1 MVLMRKILLSI
12 FILMLVFIIACQQAV
27 KKETGATTTSTP
39 QVQPSGDA
47 AVDSVGNDLNNV
59 DSVEK
64 DLNADDLSNLDSGLN
79 DTQNI

>member
-1 MVLMRKILLSI
+1 MRKILLSI
-12 FILMLVFIIACQQAV
+12 FILTLVFIIACQQAA
-27 KKETGATTTSTP
+27 KKEAGTAATSTP
-39 QVQPSGDA
+39 KVETPGDA

-79 DTQNI
+79 DTQSI